1 MSSRSRQGLLVNHV
15 LRRVTSVLHL
25 GIGVL
30 LLMVSVQPATAAELK
45 SVATIVQLTRV
56 QASGSSITVSSE
68 GEKRSVVL
76 RQPLFV
82 GDSIETGAN
91 AWVTFN
97 FYDLTRVVLRPNTK
111 FHIREFP
118 ETTPSGKIIL
128 EISEGGARITTGTI
142 AAEDSERFN
151 VVTPY
156 GDLTGGRSEWVVR
169 VCAED
174 ECEQLEQSFSRCS
187 GYQSVTKRNRQFVA
201 VYKGVLD
208 LDYCPIQQGLNPG
221 ETSVFDPQAN
231 SCKVLDEVPC
241 FILLDEKLGRGKLGK
256 FLPRLKPVS
265 EENTRPS
272 RRPSSRAVQP
282 RPRVDRPRRP
292 PRRR

>member
-1 MSSRSRQGLLVNHV
+1 MNSRSRQGLSVNHV
-15 LRRVTSVLHL
+15 LRRVTSVWHL

-45 SVATIVQLTRV
+45 SVATIVQ
-56 QASGSSITVSSE
+56 ASGSAITVSSE

-76 RQPLFV
+76 RQSLFV

-97 FYDLTRVVLRPNTK
+97 FYDLTRVVLRPDTK
-111 FHIREFP
+111 FLIREFP

-142 AAEDSERFN
+142 AAEDSDRFN

-169 VCAED
+169 ICAED

-231 SCKVLDEVPC
+231 SCQVLDEVPC

-256 FLPRLKPVS
+256 YLPRLQPVS
-265 EENTRPS
+265 EDDRQENTRPS
-272 RRPSSRAVQP
+272 RRPNSRAVQP
-282 RPRVDRPRRP
+282 RPRVDRPRRAL
-292 PRRR
+292 RRR